1 MKTIYAPMNLSGI
14 LYADQCLSLKRH
26 DSLYV
31 LSSLLL
37 WLVAM
42 CDGKLNFSLKSLILD
57 NSVLGGY
64 GKVIR
69 PVEHQ
74 GYPLELDVILYFFMP
89 VIDWLYFCFKM
100 HFLYNTVLLPHSIGC
115 FRTVLK

>member
-1 MKTIYAPMNLSGI
+1 MKTIYAPMYLSGI

-42 CDGKLNFSLKSLILD
+42 CDGKLNFGLKSLILD
-57 NSVLGGY
+57 NSVLGGIWQSNKTR
-64 GKVIR
+64 GTSRVPARTRRHPLFFVACDQLVI
-69 PVEHQ
+69 
-74 GYPLELDVILYFFMP
+74 
-89 VIDWLYFCFKM
+89 
-100 HFLYNTVLLPHSIGC
+100 FLLQDAFLI
-115 FRTVLK
+115 